1 MSTILVVDDEPLVRG
16 MVAMMLEEG
25 GHSVMT
31 AGSGADAINL
41 WRSHRGGID
50 LLVSDVRMPVM
61 DGCTL
66 ANALQE
72 ESPNL
77 PVLLISGYCEGEPMG
92 CHGRFPLLAKPFSM
106 QSLLL
111 AVRSL
116 LEQPARRATAYEEVQ
131 LISSSAGR

>member
-1 MSTILVVDDEPLVRG
+1 MSTILVVDDEPLVLG

-77 PVLLISGYCEGEPMG
+77 PVC
-92 CHGRFPLLAKPFSM
+92 
-106 QSLLL
+106 
-111 AVRSL
+111 
-116 LEQPARRATAYEEVQ
+116 
-131 LISSSAGR
+131 